1 MTTVRESNHWQLL
14 EGQVFIKSLRGLLL
28 VLLAALLLSWSSIRA
43 YGRAQASTDETLRGI
58 DAPTTIAATI
68 FTQPILPNGI
78 LYQSS
83 FLDPNG
89 SNNDKIVWDNFTL
102 PVTASIT
109 EINWAGGYDPLK
121 GGAGGPVLDFNVK
134 IYPSIPAGTEPAIAY
149 PPLVEYQ
156 IGGNAGQTSIGT
168 MGGIHMYSYTFILPA
183 PFVASAGVKYWV
195 HIEALQTGSNPDWG
209 LAAGAGGEGSHYLK
223 EKGAGGDVRY
233 HSVPGDASFSLIG
246 IGNAPAS
253 IWLPL
258 IIK

>member
-1 MTTVRESNHWQLL
+1 
-14 EGQVFIKSLRGLLL
+14 VFTKSLRGFSLFLIAG
-28 VLLAALLLSWSSIRA
+28 VLLSWS
-43 YGRAQASTDETLRGI
+43 YFPVHGRTQASTDETVRGF
-58 DAPTTIAATI
+58 DAPTGIAATI

-102 PVTASIT
+102 PATASIT
-109 EINWAGGYDPLK
+109 EIDWAGGYDPLK
-121 GGAGGPVLDFNVK
+121 WGAGGPVLDFNVK

-149 PPLVEYQ
+149 PPLVQYQ
-156 IGGNAGQTSIGT
+156 TGGNASQTSIGT
-168 MGGIHMYSYTFILPA
+168 VGGIPMYSYAFILPA

-195 HIEALQTGSNPDWG
+195 QIEAVQTGSNPDWG
-209 LAAGAGGEGSHYLK
+209 MAAGSGGNGSHYLK
-223 EKGAGGDVRY
+223 ESGAGGDVRY
-233 HSVPGDASFSLIG
+233 HSVPGDTSFSLITV
-246 IGNAPAS
+246 GNAPAS